1 MRKLKIS
8 SPVEHRLGCQLEQPS
23 ACVSSRTSGRR
34 PGLRASRN
42 ALILAAVASVF
53 AFAAPMA
60 RAQSSHDATGAPVA
74 GPTQTPSAT
83 APQMALTASA
93 SMEVQPDTVLITLSA
108 EVDAPDQPTAGR
120 KLSAALDDLVKRA
133 GGTEHVT
140 VRTEGFGVWPVSN
153 DKGKIG
159 SWRGQGS
166 IVLESSQF
174 EAASALAAK
183 LSDKSAISN
192 IAFRLSRKAHD
203 AAERKLLNDAAESF
217 RQRAVAAASAFG
229 FSGYRIV
236 KLDLGGG
243 GGNMVPAPRAM
254 MAMAKGGGATP
265 PTEVPLR
272 PDTITV
278 SVDVSGTIA
287 LQ

>member
-1 MRKLKIS
+1 MRKPTIP
-8 SPVEHRLGCQLEQPS
+8 SPVERRLVLR
-23 ACVSSRTSGRR
+23 RT
-34 PGLRASRN
+34 RN
-42 ALILAAVASVF
+42 ALVLAAVASVF
-53 AFAAPMA
+53 TFAAPMVY
-60 RAQSSHDATGAPVA
+60 AQSSQEAAPVA
-74 GPTQTPSAT
+74 GNAATPSAT
-83 APQMALTASA
+83 APQMVLDASA
-93 SMEVQPDTVLITLSA
+93 SMDVKPDTVLITLNA
-108 EVDAPDQPTAGR
+108 EVDAPDQPGAGR

-133 GGTEHVT
+133 SGIEHVT

-166 IVLESSQF
+166 IVLESSNF
-174 EAASALAAK
+174 EAASALASK

-192 IAFRLSRKAHD
+192 VAFRLSRQAHD

-243 GGNMVPAPRAM
+243 GGNVMPQPRAM
-254 MAMAKGGGATP
+254 MAMAKGGGAAAP
-265 PTEVPLR
+265 VDVPLR
-272 PDTITV
+272 PDAITV
-278 SVDVSGTIA
+278 SVAVSGTIA

>member
-1 MRKLKIS
+1 MRKLTLS
-8 SPVEHRLGCQLEQPS
+8 SSFERLVVPAALGVAL
-23 ACVSSRTSGRR
+23 AC
-34 PGLRASRN
+34 
-42 ALILAAVASVF
+42 
-53 AFAAPMA
+53 AAPLA
-60 RAQSSHDATGAPVA
+60 RAQSGHDGAA
-74 GPTQTPSAT
+74 SSAT
-83 APQMALTASA
+83 AAGGAQMPSPGAPQMALTASA
-93 SMEVQPDTVLITLSA
+93 SMDVRPDTVLITLNA
-108 EVDAPDQPTAGR
+108 EVDAPDQPAAGR

-133 GGTEHVT
+133 GGVDQVK
-140 VRTEGFGVWPVSN
+140 VRTEGFNVWPVNN

-159 SWRGQGS
+159 GWRGQGS
-166 IVLESSQF
+166 IVLESTQF

-203 AAERKLLNDAAESF
+203 DAERKLLNDAAESF

-243 GGNMVPAPRAM
+243 GGSVVPVPRAM
-254 MAMAKGGGATP
+254 MAMAKGGGAAP

>member
-1 MRKLKIS
+1 MRKPMIS
-8 SPVEHRLGCQLEQPS
+8 SAVERRLGL
-23 ACVSSRTSGRR
+23 RR
-34 PGLRASRN
+34 ARN
-42 ALILAAVASVF
+42 ALALAAVASVF
-53 AFAAPMA
+53 TCAAPMA
-60 RAQSSHDATGAPVA
+60 WAQPSSDAAPVA
-74 GPTQTPSAT
+74 GAAPTPGAS
-83 APQMALTASA
+83 APQMVLSASA
-93 SMEVQPDTVLITLSA
+93 SMDVQPDTVLITLSA
-108 EVDAPDQPTAGR
+108 EVDAPDQPAAGR

-153 DKGKIG
+153 DKGRIG

-166 IVLESSQF
+166 IVLESAQF

-192 IAFRLSRKAHD
+192 VAFRLSRKAHD

-236 KLDLGGG
+236 KLELGGG

-254 MAMAKGGGATP
+254 MAMAKGGGAAP

-272 PDTITV
+272 PDTVTV